1 MGVPGQPSGNSA
13 REIEELVAATD
24 ALYFAMRR
32 GRTSPAGTQAGMS
45 RSQLELLAP
54 LLDRELMSVSQ
65 LAGTA
70 GVAVPT
76 ATRALKQ
83 LEERGVVER
92 TRSSSDDRLV
102 LVGLTTDGRARV
114 IKAQSAFRSRQHEVF
129 VELTGADRRAITS
142 SLTRLAA
149 IINHNLDAPA

>member
-1 MGVPGQPSGNSA
+1 MPGQPSGNSS

-54 LLDRELMSVSQ
+54 LLDRDSMSVSQ

-92 TRSSSDDRLV
+92 TRSASDDRLV
-102 LVGLTTDGRARV
+102 LVGLTPAGRTRVADAQVAFRAR
-114 IKAQSAFRSRQHEVF
+114 QHGVF
-129 VELTGADRRAITS
+129 AELTGADRRAMTT

-149 IINHNLDAPA
+149 LINDNLDARP

>member
-1 MGVPGQPSGNSA
+1 MPGQPSGNSA
-13 REIEELVAATD
+13 RDIEELVAATD

-54 LLDRELMSVSQ
+54 LLDRELMTVSQ
-65 LAGTA
+65 IAGTA

-83 LEERGVVER
+83 LEERGVIER
-92 TRSSSDDRLV
+92 TRSAADDRLV
-102 LVGLTTDGRARV
+102 LVGLTSAGRARV
-114 IKAQSAFRSRQHEVF
+114 IKAQSVFRARQHAVF
-129 VELTGADRRAITS
+129 AELTGADRRAMTD
-142 SLTRLAA
+142 SLIRLATL
-149 IINHNLDAPA
+149 INENVDKGT

>member
-1 MGVPGQPSGNSA
+1 MPGQSSENSA
-13 REIEELVAATD
+13 HEIEELVAATD

-54 LLDRELMSVSQ
+54 LLDHESMPVSR

-83 LEERGVVER
+83 LEERGVVAR

-102 LVGLTTDGRARV
+102 LVGLTPSGRSRV
-114 IKAQSAFRSRQHEVF
+114 AKAQSAFRARQHDVF
-129 VELTGADRRAITS
+129 VELSGADRRAITS

-149 IINHNLDAPA
+149 IINDNLDARA

>member
-1 MGVPGQPSGNSA
+1 
-13 REIEELVAATD
+13 
-24 ALYFAMRR
+24 
-32 GRTSPAGTQAGMS
+32 MS

-54 LLDRELMSVSQ
+54 LLDQESMSVSR

-83 LEERGVVER
+83 LEERGIVAR

-102 LVGLTTDGRARV
+102 LVGLTSGGRARV
-114 IKAQSAFRSRQHEVF
+114 IKAQSAFRARQQEVF
-129 VELTGADRRAITS
+129 EELSVADRRAMTD

-149 IINHNLDAPA
+149 LINDNMDARA

>member
-1 MGVPGQPSGNSA
+1 MPRQSSGDSA

-54 LLDRELMSVSQ
+54 LLDQESMSVSR

-70 GVAVPT
+70 G
-76 ATRALKQ
+76 
-83 LEERGVVER
+83 
-92 TRSSSDDRLV
+92 DDLLV
-102 LVGLTTDGRARV
+102 LGGLPPGGRARV
-114 IKAQSAFRSRQHEVF
+114 IKAQSAFRARQQEVF
-129 VELTGADRRAITS
+129 EELSVADRRAMTD

-149 IINHNLDAPA
+149 LINDNMDARA

>member
-1 MGVPGQPSGNSA
+1 
-13 REIEELVAATD
+13 
-24 ALYFAMRR
+24 
-32 GRTSPAGTQAGMS
+32 MS

-54 LLDRELMSVSQ
+54 LLDRQLMSVSQ

-102 LVGLTTDGRARV
+102 LVGLTTAGRARV
-114 IKAQSAFRSRQHEVF
+114 IKAQSAFRARQHEVF
-129 VELTGADRRAITS
+129 AELTSADRRVITG

-149 IINHNLDAPA
+149 LINGNVDVRT

>member
-1 MGVPGQPSGNSA
+1 MPGQPSESSA

-32 GRTSPAGTQAGMS
+32 GRTSSAGTQAGMS

-54 LLDRELMSVSQ
+54 LLDRQSMSVSQ

-83 LEERGVVER
+83 LEERGVVQ
-92 TRSSSDDRLV
+92 RSRSASDDRLV
-102 LVGLTTDGRARV
+102 LVALTSAGRTQV
-114 IKAQSAFRSRQHEVF
+114 VKAQSAFRARQHEVF
-129 VELTGADRRAITS
+129 AELPGVDRQALTA
-142 SLTRLAA
+142 SLTRLAGL
-149 IINHNLDAPA
+149 INDHVGVRT

>member
-1 MGVPGQPSGNSA
+1 MPGQPSGNSA

-32 GRTSPAGTQAGMS
+32 GRTSPSGTQAGLS
-45 RSQLELLAP
+45 RSQLELMAP
-54 LLDRELMSVSQ
+54 LLDRDSMSVSQ

-83 LEERGVVER
+83 LEERGVVQR
-92 TRSSSDDRLV
+92 ARSSSDDRLV
-102 LVGLTTDGRARV
+102 LVGLTSAGRAQV
-114 IKAQSAFRSRQHEVF
+114 VKAQAAFRARQHGVF
-129 VELTGADRRAITS
+129 AELTGDDRRAMTA

-149 IINHNLDAPA
+149 LINDNVDGRA

>member
-1 MGVPGQPSGNSA
+1 MPRQSSGDSA

-45 RSQLELLAP
+45 RSQLEPLAP
-54 LLDRELMSVSQ
+54 LLDQESMSVSR

-83 LEERGVVER
+83 LEERGW
-92 TRSSSDDRLV
+92 
-102 LVGLTTDGRARV
+102 
-114 IKAQSAFRSRQHEVF
+114 SR
-129 VELTGADRRAITS
+129 
-142 SLTRLAA
+142 
-149 IINHNLDAPA
+149 APAHHPMIDWYWWG

>member
-1 MGVPGQPSGNSA
+1 MPGQPSQSSA

-32 GRTSPAGTQAGMS
+32 GRTSPLGTLAGMS

-54 LLDRELMSVSQ
+54 LLDQDSMPVSQ
-65 LAGTA
+65 LARTA

-83 LEERGVVER
+83 LEEREVVQR
-92 TRSSSDDRLV
+92 ARSSSDDRLV
-102 LVGLTTDGRARV
+102 LVGLTPAGRARV
-114 IKAQSAFRSRQHEVF
+114 IKAQSAFRARQHEVF
-129 VELTGADRRAITS
+129 AELSGVDRRAMTT

-149 IINHNLDAPA
+149 LINDHVERRA

>member
-1 MGVPGQPSGNSA
+1 M
-13 REIEELVAATD
+13 EELVAATD

-54 LLDRELMSVSQ
+54 LLDRERMSVSQ

-83 LEERGVVER
+83 LEERGVIER
-92 TRSSSDDRLV
+92 TRSASDDRLV
-102 LVGLTTDGRARV
+102 LVGLTSAGRARV
-114 IKAQSAFRSRQHEVF
+114 IKAQSVFRARQHAVF
-129 VELTGADRRAITS
+129 AELTGTDRRAITD
-142 SLTRLAA
+142 SLTRLAVL
-149 IINHNLDAPA
+149 INENVEKRP

>member
-1 MGVPGQPSGNSA
+1 MPGQPSEGSA

-32 GRTSPAGTQAGMS
+32 GRTSSAGTLAGVS

-54 LLDRELMSVSQ
+54 LLDQRAMSVSQ
-65 LAGTA
+65 VAATA

-83 LEERGVVER
+83 LEEREIVHR
-92 TRSSSDDRLV
+92 ARSTSDDRLV
-102 LVGLTTDGRARV
+102 LIGLTPAGRAQV
-114 IKAQSAFRSRQHEVF
+114 IAAQSAFRARQHEVF
-129 VELTGADRRAITS
+129 AELAGVDRRAMTA
-142 SLTRLAA
+142 SLARLAA
-149 IINHNLDAPA
+149 LINDHTDVRA

>member
-1 MGVPGQPSGNSA
+1 M
-13 REIEELVAATD
+13 AATD

-54 LLDRELMSVSQ
+54 LLDRDSMSVSQ

-92 TRSSSDDRLV
+92 TRSASDDRLV
-102 LVGLTTDGRARV
+102 LVGLTTAGRTRVVNAQVAFRAR
-114 IKAQSAFRSRQHEVF
+114 QHAVF
-129 VELTGADRRAITS
+129 AELAGADRRAMTT

-149 IINHNLDAPA
+149 LINDNLDARP

>member
-1 MGVPGQPSGNSA
+1 MPRQSSGDSA

-54 LLDRELMSVSQ
+54 LLDQESMSVSR

-83 LEERGVVER
+83 LEERGIVAR

-102 LVGLTTDGRARV
+102 LVGLTSGGRARV
-114 IKAQSAFRSRQHEVF
+114 IKAQSAFRARQQEVF
-129 VELTGADRRAITS
+129 EELSVADRRAMTD

-149 IINHNLDAPA
+149 LINDNMDARA

>member
-1 MGVPGQPSGNSA
+1 MPGQPSGNSA

-54 LLDRELMSVSQ
+54 LLDRDSMSVSQ

-92 TRSSSDDRLV
+92 TRSASDDRLV
-102 LVGLTTDGRARV
+102 LVGLTTAGRTRV
-114 IKAQSAFRSRQHEVF
+114 VNAQVAFRTRQHAVF
-129 VELTGADRRAITS
+129 AELAGADRRAMTT

-149 IINHNLDAPA
+149 LINDNLDARP